1 MGCDLSLLPSDILN
15 KIFINVLNVSH
26 CQVYNNVVKQ
36 IIKNEDIELLKYMLN
51 NVDINEL
58 DKSFKN
64 DIGPFKSV
72 EFNSLLITSLKQNK
86 LKSFTL
92 ICKYFPDYNQLFLID
107 YVFENRTRKN
117 KTLDYIINNPNNG
130 TQEIMKKKNQENF
143 KEYMNDIF
151 FKKSLG
157 I

>member
-1 MGCDLSLLPSDILN
+1 
-15 KIFINVLNVSH
+15 
-26 CQVYNNVVKQ
+26 
-36 IIKNEDIELLKYMLN
+36 MLN

-64 DIGPFKSV
+64 DIGPFKGV

-130 TQEIMKKKNQENF
+130 TKEIMKKRKQENF

-151 FKKSLG
+151 FKRSL
-157 I
+157 

>member
-26 CQVYNNVVKQ
+26 CQVYNNIVRQ
-36 IIKNEDIELLKYMLN
+36 IIKNEDIELLRYMLN

-58 DKSFKN
+58 DKAYKT
-64 DIGPFKSV
+64 DIGPFKDV

-92 ICKYFPDYNQLFLID
+92 ISNYFPDYNQFFLID
-107 YVFENRTRKN
+107 YVFQNRTRKN
-117 KTLDYIINNPNNG
+117 KTVDYIINNPNDE
-130 TQEIMKKKNQENF
+130 TKEIMKNKNQDF

-151 FKKSLG
+151 FRKSLG